1 MVTNDRG
8 AVMSLADGLRDVA
21 RKAGIPEP
29 EAVASEARMI
39 YLNLAPDELAAK
51 VAGILGNLDGSEG
64 LFMYQDEIVTVEP
77 EGGKLTVMKA
87 SAFRTWLPSA
97 RSVVPVKSWTKEGEP
112 LKGGL
117 TKDQAEV
124 ILNSD
129 ILKRQLPVISAVHHV
144 RMPWLDDER
153 DERGFRRLR
162 LLKRGYDRATG
173 IFTAGTLDF
182 EEDMDFFEA
191 TSYFYDLFKTF
202 AWRNE
207 ARDFAIHLAALV
219 TMFGRGLYE
228 AKAPMFVYNANIQES
243 GKTTLASY
251 VTWLIHGTMA
261 TKPLLQDQETKLQET
276 LNSMALNGAAYAI
289 FDNVNWGTKPVAT
302 VLLDQWISNP
312 EWDFR
317 RLNTNSMV
325 APKLRGMTLMTGNA
339 LKLST
344 DLDRRSLML
353 DLWNPVVGADRVLPQ
368 DATLIDGRF
377 FSDVQNRKKGL
388 KALWAL
394 IREWD
399 TSGRPE
405 KPGKLL
411 GSFEGWAACV
421 PSIVWHAGKQCGGH
435 NWDCMT
441 KSSNEDIGDKDARE
455 YRALAEM
462 ALAEFGRAE
471 DGVTMQAT
479 FEVTV
484 QQFAGVARRNSVAT
498 FALWPESDVDAVLTT
513 EGKKDGWKYEPPK
526 TDEFPPPEDEVLR
539 VRSASEWLT
548 PKTRS
553 SFGKALD
560 TRLNDLFFSGPD
572 GNLYHVKKRVR
583 MSPARYAVTRVAR

>member
-1 MVTNDRG
+1 MNDRG
-8 AVMSLADGLRDVA
+8 VTTVFAEGIRDVA

-51 VAGILGNLDGSEG
+51 VAGILGNPDGSEE
-64 LFMYQDEIVTVEP
+64 LFLYQDEIVTVDAES
-77 EGGKLTVMKA
+77 GKLKPMKA
-87 SAFRTWLPSA
+87 AAFRTWLPDA
-97 RSVVPVKSWTKEGEP
+97 RSVMPVKSWTQAGEP

-117 TKDQAEV
+117 TKDQAEI
-124 ILNSD
+124 ILSSD
-129 ILKRQLPVISAVHHV
+129 ILRRQLPEITAVHHV
-144 RMPWLDDER
+144 RMPWLDDEK
-153 DERGFRRLR
+153 DERGFRVLR
-162 LLKRGYDRATG
+162 LLKRGFDQATG
-173 IFTAGTLDF
+173 IYTAGSLDF
-182 EEDMDFFEA
+182 DEDMEFLEA
-191 TSYFYDLFKTF
+191 VSYFYDLFKTF
-202 AWRNE
+202 AWRNVS
-207 ARDFAIHLAALV
+207 RDFAIHLAALV

-243 GKTTLASY
+243 GKTTLAWY
-251 VTWLIHGTMA
+251 VTWLVHGSKA

-276 LNSMALNGAAYAI
+276 LNSMALNGAAYTI
-289 FDNVNWGTKPVAT
+289 FDNVNWGSKPVTT
-302 VLLDQWISNP
+302 VLLDQWISND

-325 APKLRGMTLMTGNA
+325 APKLTGVTLMTGNA

-353 DLWNPVVGADRVLPQ
+353 DLWNPVVGADRVLPE
-368 DATLIDGRF
+368 DATLIDGHF
-377 FSDVQNRKKGL
+377 FADAENRRKGL
-388 KALWAL
+388 KALWAI

-399 TSGRPE
+399 KAGRPKKE
-405 KPGKLL
+405 GKLL
-411 GSFEGWAACV
+411 GTFESWAACV

-435 NWDCMT
+435 SWDCMAR
-441 KSSNEDIGDKDARE
+441 SSNEDIGDKDARE

-462 ALAEFGRAE
+462 SLAEFGRAE
-471 DGVTMQAT
+471 DGVAMLTT
-479 FEVTV
+479 FEITV

-513 EGKKDGWKYEPPK
+513 EGKKDGWKFEPPK
-526 TDEFPPPEDEVLR
+526 TDEFPPPDDEQLR

-560 TRLNDLFFSGPD
+560 TRLNDLFFTGPD
-572 GNLYHVKKRVR
+572 GHLYHVKKRVR
-583 MSPARYAVTRVAR
+583 MSPARYAVTRVSR